1 MIQSK
6 PKSSILISI
15 GLFLIGI
22 LVADG
27 WLFYT
32 LLQNPDSYL
41 WLKLIFTPIL
51 LVIAIAIARK
61 GYTSALRLMI
71 GNNKL
76 TYQYFLGTKK
86 SFKISEIT
94 SWHEEVV
101 KQKNADYK
109 RLTIVLSN
117 DKVLHISNQE
127 NSNYQQV
134 LNYIKKKVKTSKKK

>member
-6 PKSSILISI
+6 PKTSILISI

-22 LVADG
+22 LITDS

-51 LVIAIAIARK
+51 LVIAIAVARK
-61 GYTSALRLMI
+61 GYTSALRLTI

-76 TYQYFLGTKK
+76 TYQYFLGGKK
-86 SFKISEIT
+86 SFNISDVAN
-94 SWHEEVV
+94 WHEEVV

-117 DKVLHISNQE
+117 GKVLHISNQE

-134 LNYIKKKVKTSKKK
+134 LNYIKKKVKTSKK